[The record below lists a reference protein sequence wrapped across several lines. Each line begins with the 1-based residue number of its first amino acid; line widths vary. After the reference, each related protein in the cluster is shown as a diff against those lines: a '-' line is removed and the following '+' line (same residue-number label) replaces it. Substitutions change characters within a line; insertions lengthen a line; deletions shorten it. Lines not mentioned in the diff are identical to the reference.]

1 MRPAATLA
9 AVFAAL
15 ALTACAEP
23 GPPATP
29 PEGWTAEGDRWWIP
43 GTDTS
48 AAFRDLETI
57 AAMDV
62 VREDEPEFV
71 RWFQEEMTELYRTN
85 PEVVDSVFG
94 AQFIEEVRAGLPQGD
109 DYAEASTGLV
119 RRVQTDFYQRYN
131 PAQVVPGAEP
141 LAVPEELSDV
151 SGRVVVQVYVNPEK
165 EPVAVKLVEGTGTA
179 LDQMAMRRAVE
190 NEFTDAWVRPRAGR
204 GAGQNVP
211 NWVRIAST
219 FGE

>member
-1 MRPAATLA
+1 MRLAVAAAAA
-9 AVFAAL
+9 AVAL
-15 ALTACAEP
+15 SACTES

-29 PEGWTAEGDRWWIP
+29 PEGWVAEGGRWWVP

-94 AQFIEEVRAGLPQGD
+94 AQFLEEVRAGLPEGD

-119 RRVQTDFYQRYN
+119 RRVQTEFYQRYN

-141 LAVPEELSDV
+141 LSVPADLGDV
-151 SGRVVVQVYVNPEK
+151 SGRVVLQVYVNPEK
-165 EPVAVKLVEGTGTA
+165 EPVAVELVEGTGTA

-190 NEFTDAWVRPRAGR
+190 NEFTDAWVRPGAGR

-211 NWVRIAST
+211 NWVRIVST